1 MRHILIS
8 EEELHH
14 HGVKGQKW
22 GIRRF
27 QNEDGSLTDKGKK
40 RYSADDFKNAKNKVN
55 KGKDIIDVAVK
66 ARKKAADKQHEQN
79 IKKDL
84 SKMTDQ
90 ELQRIVNRLNMEER
104 YTQVMKSRGYDQG
117 KNTADKILRYAGSA
131 LALGSSALSIA
142 IRIKELNK

>member
-8 EEELHH
+8 EEELQH
-14 HGVKGQKW
+14 HGIKGQKW
-22 GIRRF
+22 GVRRF
-27 QNEDGSLTDKGKK
+27 QNKDGSLTDKGKK
-40 RYSADDFKNAKNKVN
+40 RYSADDFKNARNKVN

-66 ARKKAADKQHEQN
+66 ARKKSADKQHQQN

-90 ELQRIVNRLNMEER
+90 ELQKIVNRLNMEER

-117 KNTADKILRYAGSA
+117 KNTVDKILSYAGSA

-142 IRIKELNK
+142 IAIKELKK